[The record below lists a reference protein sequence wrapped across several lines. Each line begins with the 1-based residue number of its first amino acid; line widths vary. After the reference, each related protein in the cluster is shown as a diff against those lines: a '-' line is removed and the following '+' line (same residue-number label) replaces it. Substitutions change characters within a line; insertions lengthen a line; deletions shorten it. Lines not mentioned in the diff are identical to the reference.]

1 MAGRLDQGSVDDFV
15 GLAHDEPSAAATWLR
30 WRPELAYLT
39 SSWGEN
45 ALQAAS
51 HLGHK
56 QLLSA
61 LLEHGAAV
69 DVYAACSMGDT
80 ATVRALLPAHSAQAC
95 GIHGL
100 PILHFGVVSR
110 DVQMLEFL
118 LGAGVAANQPG
129 ASLSPLHSAV
139 AIGSKTMIR
148 LLLAAGADTRFRD
161 ALGATALDWA
171 QELDA
176 FDAEVLD
183 LLDWNTRS
191 AAAGELRYSSGWLG
205 GHKGGRNRRYLS

>member
-1 MAGRLDQGSVDDFV
+1 MAGRLDQGLVDDFV

-30 WRPELAYLT
+30 RRPELAPLT

-45 ALQAAS
+45 ALHAAS
-51 HLGHK
+51 HLGHR

-61 LLEHGAAV
+61 LLDHGAVV
-69 DVYAACSMGDT
+69 DLYTACSMGDT
-80 ATVRALLPAHSAQAC
+80 AKVRALLPAHSAPAC

-100 PILHFGVVSR
+100 PLLHFGVVSR

-139 AIGSKTMIR
+139 AIGSKAMIR

-171 QELDA
+171 QDLDA
-176 FDAEVLD
+176 FDEEVLD
-183 LLDWNTRS
+183 LLDWNTS
-191 AAAGELRYSSGWLG
+191 SVAVEEPRYSSGWLG
-205 GHKGGRNRRYLS
+205 GHKGGRHRRYLS